1 MEDTASLSSGWS
13 EIWSLRASRELT
25 IVIPADRCAVYL
37 PVTVASALH
46 SPAARVLI
54 AYDSSD
60 LTTLEAAL
68 SIEAAHPERVRVASS
83 ASQRGVA
90 RAVNEAAAKVE
101 TPYFVKLN
109 GADVLL
115 PGFIESA
122 FPVIAS
128 RPRLAVIAGHELRVD
143 PDEVSEFRP
152 DLLPRARRITHL
164 RAMAGAEAYRFILQ
178 WNPNP
183 CPSGAIYRTEAF
195 REVGGY
201 DQQIPWGEDWE
212 IWLRFAKAW
221 EVAYTGTASALHRV
235 QPQSAIA
242 SSTASNQNCH
252 GYDAVYTRAAEVC
265 DDPEVVP
272 LIRRAFFGVAKHYVG
287 AASREARS
295 SRKASLVHCR
305 LAWRA
310 LSRAMAL

>member
-1 MEDTASLSSGWS
+1 MEDTASLPSDWS
-13 EIWSLRASRELT
+13 ENWSLRASRELT
-25 IVIPADRCAVYL
+25 IVILADRGGAYL

-46 SPAARVLI
+46 SPAVRVLI
-54 AYDSSD
+54 AHDGSN

-68 SIEAAHPERVRVASS
+68 RIESAHPERVRVASS
-83 ASQRGVA
+83 ALRQG
-90 RAVNEAAAKVE
+90 RAGSVNEAAAKVE
-101 TPYFVKLN
+101 TPYFIKLD

-128 RPRLAVIAGHELRVD
+128 RPRLAVVAGHELRVD
-143 PDEVSEFRP
+143 ADEALEFRP

-164 RAMAGAEAYRFILQ
+164 RAMAGAAAYRFILQ

-235 QPQSAIA
+235 QQSTIA
-242 SSTASNQNCH
+242 STGNNQSCH
-252 GYDAVYTRAAEVC
+252 GYDAVYSRAAEVC
-265 DDPEVVP
+265 HDPEVVP

-295 SRKASLVHCR
+295 SRKASLAHCR
-305 LAWRA
+305 LAFRA